1 MNLLQKDAF
10 TETPILLPPW
20 KGWNHRWNEGILCR
34 RSRPARF
41 LVSDSS
47 VMLCALS
54 VALLAQAVPGFT
66 LDMLVVLGL
75 IAAVLIL
82 FISELVPIDI
92 TALGTMVAV
101 ILLEPW
107 TGVGPSDGV
116 SGFASTAT
124 VTVLAMFILSEGIR
138 RTGVLRRLGNRIV
151 DWAKGS
157 FYKQYVALIG
167 ISGTSAGIVNNTPV
181 VAMMIPMAV
190 NLARKSKISPSKL
203 LMPISFA
210 SMVGG
215 MLTLIG
221 TSTSILAS
229 DVSARLLGH
238 PFSMFEFTALGG
250 LVLVTGWVYL
260 VTVGHRLIP
269 ERIKPQEDL
278 TEEFA
283 MSGYL
288 TQVVVRED
296 SPLVG
301 YTVRQ
306 ALVQLELDVDIVRM
320 ERDGKAFAAPL
331 GSKQFRPG
339 DELLLRTNRETLLQL
354 IETQKLEPE
363 ARTKAFTEEDFE
375 IERKGET
382 LVEIVL
388 LSDNPIVGETL
399 RSIAFAQRFDALVL
413 ALRRKG
419 ELLYDNIDAVPL
431 QGGDTLLLQASAQAI
446 AQFERSRSFVV
457 IQADEEQSF
466 RAGKLPMALSIIGLV
481 VGLAALEVVPIMVS
495 ALGGIVA
502 MVATGCVR
510 PNEVYDAVDW
520 SVIVLLAGL
529 IPLGMA
535 MERSGTASYLA
546 GLITG
551 LSDAL
556 PALGLLFVF
565 YVATSLITQVISN
578 NASVI
583 LMIPMAV
590 EAAELSGA
598 DPFSFVLAVTFA
610 ASCALL
616 TPIGYQTNLMVY
628 GPGGYRFTDFV
639 RVGAPLQVLLAF
651 VTCGGIWMIWGV

>member
-1 MNLLQKDAF
+1 MSL
-10 TETPILLPPW
+10 
-20 KGWNHRWNEGILCR
+20 
-34 RSRPARF
+34 
-41 LVSDSS
+41 
-47 VMLCALS
+47 ALS
-54 VALLAQAVPGFT
+54 TVLLAQAAPAFT
-66 LDMLVVLGL
+66 LDMIVVLGL
-75 IAAVLIL
+75 IAAVLVL
-82 FISELVPIDI
+82 FVSEVVPIDI

-107 TGVGPSDGV
+107 TGVGPTDGV

-124 VTVLAMFILSEGIR
+124 ITVLAMFILSEGIR
-138 RTGVLRRLGNRIV
+138 RTGVLRRVGNRIV
-151 DWAKGS
+151 EWAKGS
-157 FYKQYVALIG
+157 FYRLYGALIG
-167 ISGTSAGIVNNTPV
+167 LSGTTAGVINNTPV

-190 NLARKSKISPSKL
+190 NLARKSKLSPSKL

-210 SMVGG
+210 SMMGG

-238 PFSMFEFTALGG
+238 PFSMFEFTALGAI
-250 LVLVTGWVYL
+250 VLVTGWVYL
-260 VTVGHRLIP
+260 LTVGHRLIP

-278 TEEFA
+278 AEEFE

-288 TQVVVRED
+288 TQVVVAED

-306 ALVQLELDVDIVRM
+306 ALEKLEIDVDIVRM

-331 GSKQFRPG
+331 GPKQFRPG
-339 DELLLRTNRETLLQL
+339 DELLLRTNRDTLVQL
-354 IETQKLEPE
+354 METQKLEPE
-363 ARTKAFTEEDFE
+363 ASTKTFTDEDFE
-375 IERKGET
+375 IERKGEA

-399 RSIAFAQRFDALVL
+399 RSLTFAQRFDSLVL
-413 ALRRKG
+413 AIRRKG
-419 ELLYDNIDAVPL
+419 ELLYDNIDAIPL
-431 QGGDTLLLQASAQAI
+431 QGGDTLLIQASAQALKE
-446 AQFERSRSFVV
+446 FERGRSFVV
-457 IQADEEQSF
+457 IQADEEASF
-466 RAGKLPMALSIIGLV
+466 RSEKLPLALGIIGLV

-510 PNEVYDAVDW
+510 PNEVYEAVDW

-529 IPLGMA
+529 IPLGIA
-535 MERSGTASYLA
+535 MERSGTAAYLA
-546 GLITG
+546 SLITD
-551 LSDAL
+551 LSGAL
-556 PALGLLFVF
+556 PAVALLFVF
-565 YVATSLITQVISN
+565 YVVTSLITQVISN

-598 DPFSFVLAVTFA
+598 DPFSFVLAVTFG

-639 RVGAPLQVLLAF
+639 RMGAPLQLILAF
-651 VTCGGIWMIWGV
+651 VTCGGIWLLWGV

>member
-1 MNLLQKDAF
+1 MLFSLSTSLVAQAAPAF
-10 TETPILLPPW
+10 T
-20 KGWNHRWNEGILCR
+20 
-34 RSRPARF
+34 
-41 LVSDSS
+41 V
-47 VMLCALS
+47 
-54 VALLAQAVPGFT
+54 
-66 LDMLVVLGL
+66 DMLVVLGL
-75 IAAVLIL
+75 IGAVLVL
-82 FISELVPIDI
+82 FISEIIPIDI

-107 TGVGPSDGV
+107 TGVGPADGV
-116 SGFASTAT
+116 SGFASPAT

-138 RTGVLRRLGNRIV
+138 RTGVLRRLGNQIV
-151 DWAKGS
+151 KWARGS
-157 FYKQYVALIG
+157 FYKQYGALIG
-167 ISGTSAGIVNNTPV
+167 LSGTTAGVINNTPV

-190 NLARKSKISPSKL
+190 NLARKSKLSPSKL

-210 SMVGG
+210 SMMGG
-215 MLTLIG
+215 MLTVIG

-229 DVSARLLGH
+229 DVSARLLDH
-238 PFSMFEFTALGG
+238 PFSMFEFTLLGAV
-250 LVLVTGWVYL
+250 VLVIGWIYL
-260 VTVGHRLIP
+260 LTVGHRLLP

-288 TQVVVRED
+288 TQVVVSED

-306 ALVQLELDVDIVRM
+306 ALAKLDLDVDIVRM
-320 ERDGKAFAAPL
+320 ERNGKAFAAPL
-331 GSKQFRPG
+331 GSKQFQPG
-339 DELLLRTNRETLLQL
+339 DELLLRTNRNALLEL
-354 IETQKLEPE
+354 MERLKLEPE
-363 ARTKAFTEEDFE
+363 ARTKTFTEEDFE
-375 IERKGET
+375 IEREGET

-388 LSDNPIVGETL
+388 LSDNPLIGETL
-399 RSIAFAQRFDALVL
+399 RSVTFAQRYDALVL

-419 ELLYDNIDAVPL
+419 ELLYDNIDSVPL

-446 AQFERSRSFVV
+446 AQFERSRAFVV
-457 IQADEEQSF
+457 IQADEESSF
-466 RAGKLPMALSIIGLV
+466 REGKLPMALGIIGLV

-495 ALGGIVA
+495 ALAGIVA
-502 MVATGCVR
+502 MVATGCVQ
-510 PNEVYDAVDW
+510 PNEVYESVDW

-535 MERSGTASYLA
+535 MERSGTAAYLA
-546 GLITG
+546 SVITS
-551 LSDAL
+551 LSEAL

-565 YVATSLITQVISN
+565 YVVTSLITQVISN

-590 EAAELSGA
+590 KAAELSGA

-639 RVGAPLQVLLAF
+639 RMGAPLQLLLAI
-651 VTCGGIWMIWGV
+651 VTCIGIWTIWGV

>member
-1 MNLLQKDAF
+1 MILSRL
-10 TETPILLPPW
+10 PILLTQAAPP
-20 KGWNHRWNEGILCR
+20 
-34 RSRPARF
+34 
-41 LVSDSS
+41 
-47 VMLCALS
+47 
-54 VALLAQAVPGFT
+54 FT
-66 LDMLVVLGL
+66 VDMFVVLGL
-75 IAAVLIL
+75 IAAVLGL
-82 FISELVPIDI
+82 FISEIVPIDI

-107 TGVGPSDGV
+107 TGVGPADGV
-116 SGFASTAT
+116 SGFSSTAT

-151 DWAKGS
+151 EWAKGS
-157 FYKQYVALIG
+157 FYKQYGALIG
-167 ISGTSAGIVNNTPV
+167 LSGTTAGVINNTPV

-190 NLARKSKISPSKL
+190 NLARRTKLSPSKL

-210 SMVGG
+210 SMLGG

-238 PFSMFEFTALGG
+238 PFSMFEFTALGAI
-250 LVLVTGWVYL
+250 VLVTGWIYL
-260 VTVGHRLIP
+260 LTVGHRLVP

-278 TEEFA
+278 TEEFEI
-283 MSGYL
+283 SGYL
-288 TQVVVRED
+288 SEVVVTEE

-306 ALVQLELDVDIVRM
+306 ALEQLELDVDIVRM

-339 DELLLRTNRETLLQL
+339 DELLLRTNRDTLMQL
-354 IETQKLEPE
+354 IRTQKLEPE
-363 ARTKAFTEEDFE
+363 ARTKTFREKDFE
-375 IERKGET
+375 IERKGEA
-382 LVEIVL
+382 LAEIVL
-388 LSDNPIVGETL
+388 LSDNPLVGETL
-399 RSIAFAQRFDALVL
+399 RTITFAQRFDALVL
-413 ALRRKG
+413 AIRRKG
-419 ELLYDNIDAVPL
+419 ELLYDNVDQVPL
-431 QGGDTLLLQASAQAI
+431 QGGDTLLVQASGQALK
-446 AQFERSRSFVV
+446 QFERGRSFVV
-457 IQADEEQSF
+457 IQADEEASF
-466 RAGKLPMALSIIGLV
+466 RTEKLPLALGIIGLV

-510 PNEVYDAVDW
+510 PNEVYEAVDW
-520 SVIVLLAGL
+520 SVIFLLAGL

-535 MERSGTASYLA
+535 MERSGTAAYLA
-546 GLITG
+546 TAITDIG
-551 LSDAL
+551 TSL
-556 PALGLLFVF
+556 PALVLLFVF
-565 YVATSLITQVISN
+565 YIVTSLVTQVISN

-590 EAAELSGA
+590 EAAQITGA
-598 DPFSFVLAVTFA
+598 DPFSFVLSVTFG

-639 RVGAPLQVLLAF
+639 RMGAPLQLLLAF
-651 VTCGGIWMIWGV
+651 VTCGGIWAIWGV

>member
-1 MNLLQKDAF
+1 M
-10 TETPILLPPW
+10 
-20 KGWNHRWNEGILCR
+20 
-34 RSRPARF
+34 
-41 LVSDSS
+41 V
-47 VMLCALS
+47 LS
-54 VALLAQAVPGFT
+54 LTTSLLAQTAPAFT
-66 LDMLVVLGL
+66 VDMLVVLGL
-75 IAAVLIL
+75 IAVVLVL
-82 FISELVPIDI
+82 FIAEVIPIDI

-107 TGVGPSDGV
+107 TGVSPTDGV

-138 RTGVLRRLGNRIV
+138 RTGVLRRVGNRIIE
-151 DWAKGS
+151 WAKGN
-157 FYKQYVALIG
+157 FYKQYGALVG
-167 ISGTSAGIVNNTPV
+167 LAGTTAGVINNTPV
-181 VAMMIPMAV
+181 VAMMIPMSV

-210 SMVGG
+210 SMMGG

-238 PFSMFEFTALGG
+238 PFSMFEFTVLGG
-250 LVLVTGWVYL
+250 IVLVTGLTYL
-260 VTVGHRLIP
+260 MLVGHRLLP
-269 ERIKPQEDL
+269 ERIKPEEDL

-288 TQVVVRED
+288 TQVVVAED

-306 ALVQLELDVDIVRM
+306 ALEQLELDVDIVRM
-320 ERDGKAFAAPL
+320 ERDDKAFAAPL

-339 DELLLRTNRETLLQL
+339 DELLLRTNRDTLMELM
-354 IETQKLEPE
+354 ETQKLEPE
-363 ARTKAFTEEDFE
+363 ASTKTFTEEDFE

-388 LSDNPIVGETL
+388 LSDNPLVGETL
-399 RSIAFAQRFDALVL
+399 RSVAFAQRFDALVL

-419 ELLYDNIDAVPL
+419 ELLYNNIDAVPL
-431 QGGDTLLLQASAQAI
+431 QGGDTLLVQASAQAVT
-446 AQFERSRSFVV
+446 QFERSRSFVV
-457 IQADEEQSF
+457 IQADEESTF
-466 RAGKLPMALSIIGLV
+466 RQEKLPVALGIIGLV

-502 MVATGCVR
+502 MVGTGCVR
-510 PNEVYDAVDW
+510 PNEVYEAVDW

-535 MERSGTASYLA
+535 MERSGTAAYLA
-546 GLITG
+546 QSLTG
-551 LSDAL
+551 VAAVVSPLV
-556 PALGLLFVF
+556 LLFLF
-565 YVATSLITQVISN
+565 YVFTSLVTQVISN

-583 LMIPMAV
+583 LMLPMAV
-590 EAAELSGA
+590 ETAELTGA

-639 RVGAPLQVLLAF
+639 RMGAPLQLLLAI
-651 VTCGGIWMIWGV
+651 VTCVGIWAIWGV

>member
-1 MNLLQKDAF
+1 MTF
-10 TETPILLPPW
+10 V
-20 KGWNHRWNEGILCR
+20 
-34 RSRPARF
+34 F
-41 LVSDSS
+41 SS
-47 VMLCALS
+47 L
-54 VALLAQAVPGFT
+54 LLAQTGAVFT
-66 LDMLVVLGL
+66 TDMLVVLGL
-75 IAAVLIL
+75 IAVVLVL
-82 FISELVPIDI
+82 FISEVIPIDI
-92 TALGTMVAV
+92 TALATMVAV

-107 TGVGPSDGV
+107 TGVGPADGV
-116 SGFASTAT
+116 SGFASSAT

-151 DWAKGS
+151 EWAKGS
-157 FYKQYVALIG
+157 FYKQYGALIG
-167 ISGTSAGIVNNTPV
+167 LSGTTAGVINNTPV
-181 VAMMIPMAV
+181 VAMMIPMTV

-210 SMVGG
+210 SMLGG

-238 PFSMFEFTALGG
+238 PFSMFEFTALGAV
-250 LVLVTGWVYL
+250 VLVTGWIYL
-260 VTVGHRLIP
+260 MTVGHRLLP

-278 TEEFA
+278 TEEFE

-288 TQVVVRED
+288 TQVVVADD

-306 ALVQLELDVDIVRM
+306 ALEQLSLDVDIVRM

-339 DELLLRTNRETLLQL
+339 DELLLRTNRDTLVELM
-354 IETQKLEPE
+354 ETQKLEPE
-363 ARTKAFTEEDFE
+363 AHTKPFTEEDFE
-375 IERKGET
+375 IERKGES

-399 RSIAFAQRFDALVL
+399 RSLAFAQRYDALVL

-431 QGGDTLLLQASAQAI
+431 QGGDTLLVQASAQAI
-446 AQFERSRSFVV
+446 AQFERTRSFVV
-457 IQADEEQSF
+457 IQSDEEASF
-466 RAGKLPMALSIIGLV
+466 REHKLPIALSIIGLV

-502 MVATGCVR
+502 MVATGCVQ
-510 PNEVYDAVDW
+510 PNEVYEAVDW

-535 MERSGTASYLA
+535 MERSGTAAYLA
-546 GLITG
+546 QSLAGVA
-551 LSDAL
+551 DVL
-556 PALGLLFVF
+556 PAFALLLVF
-565 YVATSLITQVISN
+565 YIFTSLVTQVISN

-583 LMIPMAV
+583 LMLPMAV
-590 EAAELSGA
+590 EVAELAGA

-610 ASCALL
+610 ASGALL

-628 GPGGYRFTDFV
+628 GPGGYRFTDFL
-639 RVGAPLQVLLAF
+639 RMGAPLQLILAL
-651 VTCGGIWMIWGV
+651 VTCGGIWLLWGV

>member
-1 MNLLQKDAF
+1 MPLA
-10 TETPILLPPW
+10 
-20 KGWNHRWNEGILCR
+20 
-34 RSRPARF
+34 
-41 LVSDSS
+41 LVTS
-47 VMLCALS
+47 
-54 VALLAQAVPGFT
+54 LLAQAGPVFSV
-66 LDMLVVLGL
+66 DMLVVLG
-75 IAAVLIL
+75 IVAAVLVL
-82 FISELVPIDI
+82 FVSEVVSIDI
-92 TALGTMVAV
+92 TALGAMVAV
-101 ILLEPW
+101 ILLEEW
-107 TGVGPSDGV
+107 TGVGPADGV

-138 RTGVLRRLGNRIV
+138 RTGVLRRLGNSIIE
-151 DWAKGS
+151 WARGS
-157 FYKQYVALIG
+157 FYKQYGALIG
-167 ISGTSAGIVNNTPV
+167 LSGTTAGVINNTPV

-190 NLARKSKISPSKL
+190 NMARKSKLSPSKL

-210 SMVGG
+210 SMMGG

-238 PFSMFEFTALGG
+238 PFSMFEFTVLGAI
-250 LVLVTGWVYL
+250 VLVTGLVYL
-260 VTVGHRLIP
+260 MFVGHRLLP

-278 TEEFA
+278 AEEFE

-288 TQVVVRED
+288 TQVIVAED

-306 ALVQLELDVDIVRM
+306 AWEQLELDVDIVRM

-339 DELLLRTNRETLLQL
+339 DELLLRTKRETLMQL
-354 IETQKLEPE
+354 MERQKLEPE
-363 ARTKAFTEEDFE
+363 AHSKTFTDEDFE

-413 ALRRKG
+413 AIRRKG
-419 ELLYDNIDAVPL
+419 ELLYDNIDAIPL
-431 QGGDTLLLQASAQAI
+431 QGGDTLLLQASGQAI
-446 AQFERSRSFVV
+446 NQFERSRSFVV
-457 IQADEEQSF
+457 IQTDEESSYRQE
-466 RAGKLPMALSIIGLV
+466 KLPIALGIIGIV
-481 VGLAALEVVPIMVS
+481 VGLAALEWLPIMVA
-495 ALGGIVA
+495 ALGGVVA
-502 MVATGCVR
+502 MVGTGCVK
-510 PNEVYDAVDW
+510 PNEVYEAVDW
-520 SVIVLLAGL
+520 SVIFLLAGL

-535 MERSGTASYLA
+535 MERSGTAAYLA
-546 GLITG
+546 NAIM
-551 LSDAL
+551 DVAHAA
-556 PALGLLFVF
+556 PALVLLFVF
-565 YVATSLITQVISN
+565 YVFTSLVTQVISN

-583 LMIPMAV
+583 LMLPMAV
-590 EAAELSGA
+590 EAAELAGA

-639 RVGAPLQVLLAF
+639 RMGAPLQLLLAV

>member
-1 MNLLQKDAF
+1 MSPALIPFVLAQVGPAF
-10 TETPILLPPW
+10 T
-20 KGWNHRWNEGILCR
+20 
-34 RSRPARF
+34 
-41 LVSDSS
+41 V
-47 VMLCALS
+47 
-54 VALLAQAVPGFT
+54 
-66 LDMLVVLGL
+66 DMLVVLGL
-75 IAAVLIL
+75 IAVVLGL

-138 RTGVLRRLGNRIV
+138 RTGVLRRVGNRIV
-151 DWAKGS
+151 EWAKGS
-157 FYKQYVALIG
+157 FYKQYGALIG
-167 ISGTSAGIVNNTPV
+167 LSGTTAGVINNTPV

-190 NLARKSKISPSKL
+190 NLARKSKLSPSKL

-210 SMVGG
+210 SMLGG

-238 PFSMFEFTALGG
+238 PFSMFEFTALGAI
-250 LVLVTGWVYL
+250 VLVTGWAYL
-260 VTVGHRLIP
+260 LTVGHRLVP

-278 TEEFA
+278 TEEFE

-288 TQVVVRED
+288 SEVVVTEE

-306 ALVQLELDVDIVRM
+306 ALEQMELDVDIVRM
-320 ERDGKAFAAPL
+320 ERNGKAFAAPL

-339 DELLLRTNRETLLQL
+339 DELLLRTNRNTLMQL
-354 IETQKLEPE
+354 IRAQKLEPE
-363 ARTKAFTEEDFE
+363 ARTKTFREKDFE

-382 LVEIVL
+382 LAEIVL
-388 LSDNPIVGETL
+388 LSDNPLVGETL
-399 RSIAFAQRFDALVL
+399 RTISFAQRFDALVL

-419 ELLYDNIDAVPL
+419 ELLYDNIDQVPL
-431 QGGDTLLLQASAQAI
+431 QGGDTLLVQASAQALK
-446 AQFERSRSFVV
+446 QFERSRSFVV
-457 IQADEEQSF
+457 IQADEEASF
-466 RAGKLPMALSIIGLV
+466 RSEKLPLALGIIGLV

-510 PNEVYDAVDW
+510 PNEIYEAVDW
-520 SVIVLLAGL
+520 SVIFLLAGL

-535 MERSGTASYLA
+535 MERSGTATYLA
-546 GLITG
+546 NAITEV
-551 LSDAL
+551 SHVL
-556 PALGLLFVF
+556 PSLGLLFVF
-565 YVATSLITQVISN
+565 YIFTSLVTQVISN

-590 EAAELSGA
+590 ETAEITGA

-639 RVGAPLQVLLAF
+639 RMGAPLQLILAI
-651 VTCGGIWMIWGV
+651 VTCGGIWLLWGV